1 MNENITTTTITNAVI
16 YARFSDSK
24 QREESI
30 EGQLK
35 VCHHYAAQHGYNV
48 VGEYIDR
55 AISGRTD
62 ERPRFQQMI
71 RDSKYKGYTKV
82 IVYSLDRFSRDRFDS
97 AHYKHVLHGNDV
109 KVVSATEP
117 LSDGPDGILLE
128 SILEGFAEYYSRE
141 LAAKVRRG
149 HSCNAEKCMSNG
161 GTTPLGYRIENR
173 HYVLDEESAVIVR
186 EIFEKYAAGHSAKQI
201 CDSLNE
207 RHLLSARKKPF
218 NKNSLHTLLNNR
230 KYLGIYRY
238 NGVEIP
244 GGMPQII
251 GQELFDKVAERL
263 AENKSMPAR
272 SRAKAE
278 YLLTGKLY
286 CGYCKEKM
294 VGHSSNQIS
303 RKGVIFNYYKCK
315 NAGGGKPCHK
325 KMAQKDK
332 LEGIVIDECRKL
344 LTASNIKKIS
354 KEIMKISRSLDDQS
368 EIKRL
373 TRVIDQLT
381 HQRENQVRAT
391 RQCTDDA
398 LRLLFFEDMKVITE
412 EIEAAH
418 RQLELEK
425 TRHRVMTEEEVTAF
439 LQKLAKGNVNS
450 FQYRK
455 ALIKT
460 FVNKVFLYDD
470 RFTIVFNTGADPV
483 TITDQLLETIESAGE
498 TPALCFSDDEAHHKN
513 RGSKPF
519 LMVFYHGFFLKT
531 AISTI
536 FLPYFRGI
544 IRLSTISGRGS
555 LRK

>member
-1 MNENITTTTITNAVI
+1 MAKHNGEAGGRDHKNAPGRIRLRGGLAVGGLEAPLAQELIGLHEVI
-16 YARFSDSK
+16 
-24 QREESI
+24 
-30 EGQLK
+30 
-35 VCHHYAAQHGYNV
+35 
-48 VGEYIDR
+48 
-55 AISGRTD
+55 
-62 ERPRFQQMI
+62 
-71 RDSKYKGYTKV
+71 
-82 IVYSLDRFSRDRFDS
+82 
-97 AHYKHVLHGNDV
+97 HVD
-109 KVVSATEP
+109 A
-117 LSDGPDGILLE
+117 D
-128 SILEGFAEYYSRE
+128 
-141 LAAKVRRG
+141 
-149 HSCNAEKCMSNG
+149 
-161 GTTPLGYRIENR
+161 
-173 HYVLDEESAVIVR
+173 
-186 EIFEKYAAGHSAKQI
+186 
-201 CDSLNE
+201 
-207 RHLLSARKKPF
+207 
-218 NKNSLHTLLNNR
+218 
-230 KYLGIYRY
+230 
-238 NGVEIP
+238 
-244 GGMPQII
+244 I

-439 LQKLAKGNVNS
+439 LQKLAKGNVNN

-498 TPALCFSDDEAHHKN
+498 TPALCFSDDEAHQ
-513 RGSKPF
+513 
-519 LMVFYHGFFLKT
+519 T
-531 AISTI
+531 Q
-536 FLPYFRGI
+536 I
-544 IRLSTISGRGS
+544 IRTGSSSRKTGSDYLFSSSSSRKRTSPTGNRNFRTRSPEALEKDRPSDPDNPPRSGGS
-555 LRK
+555 GLCK